1 MVFLLQWT
9 RERKDTTF
17 FVSYVFSRGKNVN
30 EIEFDGV
37 TLKELPSLKN
47 GKKELCLCTY
57 SVYSYRINKS

>member
-17 FVSYVFSRGKNVN
+17 FVSYMFSRGKNVN

-37 TLKELPSLKN
+37 TLKGTAIS
-47 GKKELCLCTY
+47 
-57 SVYSYRINKS
+57 